1 MEAIIPWLVFA
12 AVGAFSGTLAG
23 LLGVGGGIVIVPA
36 VAFYL
41 EAAKLAPGNV
51 LHIALG
57 TSLAVI
63 VFTSVSSFRAHHKRG
78 AVDWTIVARI
88 TGGILAGTYMGSLV
102 AAQLSTR
109 FLAAFFVAFLYLVA
123 LQMLLEARPKPSRH
137 VPGWT
142 GTSLVGLFIGGVS
155 ALVGIG
161 GGSLS
166 VPFMTWCNL
175 PIHRAIGTS
184 AAIGL
189 PIVLAGAAGYIVNGW
204 GEPGLPA
211 HSLGFV
217 YLPALVGI
225 ALVSVFFAPL
235 GAHLA
240 HRLPTGPLNKI
251 FAVFLILVA
260 TKMLLGLL

>member
-41 EAAKLAPGNV
+41 QAAGIAPGNI
-51 LHIALG
+51 LHLALG
-57 TSLAVI
+57 TSLGVI
-63 VFTSVSSFRAHHKRG
+63 VFTSISSFRAHHKRG
-78 AVDWTIVARI
+78 AVDWSIVLRI
-88 TGGILAGTYMGSLV
+88 SGGILAGTYLGSWV

-109 FLAAFFVAFLYLVA
+109 FLAAFFVVFLYLVA

-189 PIVLAGAAGYIVNGW
+189 PIAVAGAAGYIVNGW
-204 GEPGLPA
+204 GEPNLPA
-211 HSLGFV
+211 HSLGFI

-225 ALVSVFFAPL
+225 AVVSVIFAPL
-235 GAHLA
+235 GARLA
-240 HRLPTGPLNKI
+240 HRLPTGPLKKTFAI
-251 FAVFLILVA
+251 FLMLVA
-260 TKMLLGLL
+260 TKMLLGLF